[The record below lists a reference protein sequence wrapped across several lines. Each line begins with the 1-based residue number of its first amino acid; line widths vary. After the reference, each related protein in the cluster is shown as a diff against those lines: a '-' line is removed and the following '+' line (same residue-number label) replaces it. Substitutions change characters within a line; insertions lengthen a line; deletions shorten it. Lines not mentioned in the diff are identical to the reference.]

1 MGKRLV
7 TKISVKVHSEIC
19 GDCYYNEENVCSR
32 NPEKCIYNIE
42 PVEEE
47 EEADDK

>member
-19 GDCYYNEENVCSR
+19 GDCYYNEEGVCNR
-32 NPEKCIYNIE
+32 DPGKCIYNIE

-47 EEADDK
+47 EDDD